1 MEDVPIKKILD
12 FSAGM
17 VHNEDYPTRLGKR
30 MCCKTHIM
38 RVNYR
43 KKTTAGN
50 KTGQNAILR
59 RKHDHDGRAD
69 DMDLLSS
76 NSSLMMEKALGYLWT
91 KQAAIADNVT
101 NAETPGYREK
111 VVTFEDSLRSK
122 LLRASRQAAPVKS
135 MRQVLETTPFS
146 VTEQKVQTRM
156 DDNGVNVTAQ
166 MSEAIRNAYQMRY
179 VMSSI
184 NGGLNTLRTAI
195 RGQ

>member
-1 MEDVPIKKILD
+1 
-12 FSAGM
+12 
-17 VHNEDYPTRLGKR
+17 
-30 MCCKTHIM
+30 
-38 RVNYR
+38 
-43 KKTTAGN
+43 
-50 KTGQNAILR
+50 
-59 RKHDHDGRAD
+59 
-69 DMDLLSS
+69 MDLLSS

-91 KQAAIADNVT
+91 KQTAIADNIT
-101 NAETPGYREK
+101 NAETPGYKEK

-184 NGGLNTLRTAI
+184 NSGLSTLRTAI

>member
-1 MEDVPIKKILD
+1 M
-12 FSAGM
+12 
-17 VHNEDYPTRLGKR
+17 N
-30 MCCKTHIM
+30 
-38 RVNYR
+38 
-43 KKTTAGN
+43 
-50 KTGQNAILR
+50 
-59 RKHDHDGRAD
+59 
-69 DMDLLSS
+69 LLSS

-91 KQAAIADNVT
+91 KQAAIADNIS

-111 VVTFEDSLRSK
+111 VVTFEESLKGK

-146 VTEQKVQTRM
+146 VTEQTVQTRM

-166 MSEAIRNAYQMRY
+166 AAEAIRNAYQMRY

>member
-1 MEDVPIKKILD
+1 
-12 FSAGM
+12 
-17 VHNEDYPTRLGKR
+17 
-30 MCCKTHIM
+30 
-38 RVNYR
+38 
-43 KKTTAGN
+43 
-50 KTGQNAILR
+50 
-59 RKHDHDGRAD
+59 
-69 DMDLLSS
+69 MDLLSS

-91 KQAAIADNVT
+91 KQTAIADNIT
-101 NAETPGYREK
+101 NAETPGYKEK

-179 VMSSI
+179 VMSSM
-184 NGGLNTLRTAI
+184 NSELGVLNLAI